1 MRQTTIR
8 ESRSIAGRF
17 RGGKL
22 APVMAVAFKGNE
34 GGMLSQT
41 AIIELDPVGGRL
53 ITPVTGQMMA
63 VYVPVQAMAALN
75 MPSNPQA
82 GITEVIRQY
91 GLEGLPLFDLEA
103 EGELSMRMGV
113 MPISQGGVKQ
123 VSQVARL
130 AHNCA
135 VNFLR
140 KMVYTY
146 AAQLPG
152 TNTAMTPALLS
163 STALDRFNAVLNP
176 DDHING
182 MVSFDPNGVIA
193 VEGIGIS
200 AAPAAA
206 GVNGA
211 RYTSGSAEARPGWN
225 VGEGANPS
233 SAGNTALYVEQNAEN
248 PGFPSIRVN
257 LSEAVGG
264 AISLTDLYNAEVM
277 DRLTRAMRAIIDA
290 NPVDGEEQVLR
301 WAHGL
306 SVDTQQNCFL
316 LHASEV
322 IFGQD
327 MMKAMDG
334 AGIEAEV
341 TQSRLAQQLRF
352 TVPVPRTEL
361 GGVVVT
367 FLAVKPDEVLKEQPH
382 PVLTK
387 PWVFDNLM
395 AEELQNDPVPVTARE
410 VQAGVDVGSES
421 TVVFYTGYNEL
432 RRTYVNYGWN
442 RLVDPT
448 TVDAKNAMWLYEIP
462 ASVTPENIIYPADI
476 SHFPFLDEDA
486 EIARYQVTSI
496 LQGMSPIFIGP
507 SPVETVAIIETEDL
521 FGDVDA

>member
-22 APVMAVAFKGNE
+22 APVMAVGFKGNE

-41 AIIELDPVGGRL
+41 AIIELDPVAGRL
-53 ITPVTGQMMA
+53 ITPVTGQMFA
-63 VYVPVQAMAALN
+63 VYVPVQAMAALKN
-75 MPSNPQA
+75 PSDPNA
-82 GITEVIRQY
+82 GITEVLRMK
-91 GLEGLPLFDLEA
+91 GLEGLPLFDVEA
-103 EGELSMRMGV
+103 EGELSKRMGV
-113 MPISQGGVKQ
+113 MPMSQGGVKM
-123 VSQVARL
+123 VGEYNRL

-140 KMVYTY
+140 KRVYTY
-146 AAQLPG
+146 AAQLAAS
-152 TNTAMTPALLS
+152 NAAMTPALLS
-163 STALDRFNAVLNP
+163 STALDRFNGVLNP

-182 MVSFDPNGVIA
+182 MVQLDISGGNIA
-193 VEGIGIS
+193 VHGIGIGNN
-200 AAPAAA
+200 PGAA
-206 GVNGA
+206 GSFGVREMEYDGTATGWRNAQGPTPTAGEAFISVRQNPEKPGYPAIWAELDGA
-211 RYTSGSAEARPGWN
+211 VSASG
-225 VGEGANPS
+225 
-233 SAGNTALYVEQNAEN
+233 
-248 PGFPSIRVN
+248 F
-257 LSEAVGG
+257 
-264 AISLTDLYNAEVM
+264 SLTDIYNAEVM
-277 DRLTRAMRAIIDA
+277 DRLTRAMRSIIDA

-306 SVDTQQNCFL
+306 NVDSGQNCFL
-316 LHASEV
+316 LHGSEV

-327 MMKAMDG
+327 MLKAMDG

-341 TQSRLAQQLRF
+341 TQSRLAQQMRF

-367 FLAVKPDEVLKEQPH
+367 FLSVKPDEVLKEQPH
-382 PVLTK
+382 PVLSK

-395 AEELQNDPVPVTARE
+395 AEELQNDPVAVLARE
-410 VQAGVDVGSES
+410 VQAGVDVGSET

-442 RLVDPT
+442 RLVDPS

-462 ASVTPENIIYPADI
+462 ASVTPENIIYPEDI
-476 SHFPFLDEDA
+476 DHYPFLDQEA
-486 EIARYQVTSI
+486 EVARYQVTSI

-507 SPVETVAIIETEDL
+507 SPVEEVAIIETEDL
-521 FGDVDA
+521 FGDVDG